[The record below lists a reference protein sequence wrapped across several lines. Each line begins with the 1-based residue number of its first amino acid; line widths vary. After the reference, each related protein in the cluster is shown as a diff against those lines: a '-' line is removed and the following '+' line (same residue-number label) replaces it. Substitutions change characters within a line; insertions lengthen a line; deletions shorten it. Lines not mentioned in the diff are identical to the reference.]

1 MKKICFI
8 LLLFPFFVF
17 SQEPL
22 KRPEKILY
30 KNERYLGVNLHSLG
44 WGMHGRRAWNDNVR
58 WQHFLE
64 FDITSLKHPKQIKT
78 INTFFSNAKGYDY
91 GKLNSTFILRSG
103 FGKQLLLFDKP
114 DFGGI
119 HITAIGSAGATF
131 SFLKPVYL
139 EILYQDDITNEF
151 YTETERYNPN
161 DPNHTPYTIFGR
173 DSYFKGFNQMQL
185 QVGGYLKAGINF
197 EYAKKDNTIRSIEIG
212 IIVDAFKVGENDILK
227 NAIGKELPIMGL
239 TKNKNNFFTFYINVD
254 YFFGKK
260 W

>member
-1 MKKICFI
+1 
-8 LLLFPFFVF
+8 
-17 SQEPL
+17 
-22 KRPEKILY
+22 
-30 KNERYLGVNLHSLG
+30 
-44 WGMHGRRAWNDNVR
+44 MHGRRAWNDNVR

-64 FDITSLKHPKQIKT
+64 FDIASLKHPKQIKT
-78 INTFFSNAKGYDY
+78 INPFFSNAKGYDY

-103 FGKQLLLFDKP
+103 FGKQFLLFDKP

-131 SFLKPVYL
+131 AFLKPVYL
-139 EILYQDDITNEF
+139 EIWYQDDFTEDI
-151 YTETERYNPN
+151 YTETERYNPY
-161 DPNHTPYTIFGR
+161 DPNHIPYSIFGR
-173 DSYFKGFNQMQL
+173 TSYFKGFNQMQL

-197 EYAKKDNTIRSIEIG
+197 EYAKKDNAIRSIETG
-212 IIVDAFKVGENDILK
+212 IIVDAFKIGENEVLK